1 MDAPQS
7 LRKVKAVKFDLN
19 DILGYRRALVENQ
32 GTFWRRFG
40 VTQSGGS
47 RYETGRTIPRPVR
60 LLITLYAAGKITD
73 EDLRV
78 AAGGKAKRAKA
89 AG

>member
-7 LRKVKAVKFDLN
+7 LRKVKAVKFNLN
-19 DILGYRRALVENQ
+19 DILGYRRALGENQ

-73 EDLRV
+73 EDLSV

-89 AG
+89 G

>member
-7 LRKVKAVKFDLN
+7 LRKVKAVKFNLN
-19 DILGYRRALVENQ
+19 DILGYRRALGENQ

-89 AG
+89 GG

>member
-7 LRKVKAVKFDLN
+7 LRKMKSAKLNLN
-19 DILGYRRALVENQ
+19 DIVAYRHVLGENQ
-32 GTFWRRFG
+32 SVFWQRFG

-47 RYETGRTIPRPVR
+47 RYESGRSMPKPVR
-60 LLITLYAAGKITD
+60 MLISLYAAGKIDD

-78 AAGGKAKRAKA
+78 AAGGKAKRGK
-89 AG
+89 

>member
-7 LRKVKAVKFDLN
+7 LRKVKAVKFNLN
-19 DILGYRRALVENQ
+19 DILGYRRALAENQ

-73 EDLRV
+73 EDLSV

>member
-7 LRKVKAVKFDLN
+7 LRKMKSAKLNLN
-19 DILGYRRALVENQ
+19 DIVAYRRVLGENQ
-32 GTFWRRFG
+32 SVFWQRFG

-47 RYETGRTIPRPVR
+47 RYESGRSMPKPVR
-60 LLITLYAAGKITD
+60 MLISLYAAGKIND

-78 AAGGKAKRAKA
+78 AAGGKAKRGK
-89 AG
+89 